1 METRHAVLSLVAVV
15 TLVMAARAVIA
26 GIAGEIGTV
35 GRQLAV
41 GGIVLAFG
49 VALYRNW
56 ESVGKG

>member
-15 TLVMAARAVIA
+15 TLVMTVRAVIA
-26 GIAGEIGTV
+26 GLNGEIGTV
-35 GRQLAV
+35 GRQFAV

-56 ESVGKG
+56 ETIG